1 MRPALR
7 RSVPDRPALRRPA
20 LRRPALLVG
29 AAAALLLTGCGDS
42 VEGTASPDSS
52 SSSSSSSAEEEPA
65 ADLASGLLPAEAFGP
80 GASVTAVSPEQ
91 LAQGGALAGGLADDV
106 RISPESCTGAVEG
119 TQPPLDEFEDVAG
132 VSATTAASV
141 TVEVLVR
148 GGPTEG
154 AAAQLAEAAANC
166 PEAQISSPQIGTAT
180 VTFAPL
186 EVGDLGD
193 GAAALQYTTT
203 VTQPD
208 GSVVTVPAL
217 VGTVED
223 DDRLV
228 VLVSFAAGG
237 APDTAA
243 FVDLMAE
250 AYQTQ
255 ADALG

>member
-1 MRPALR
+1 MRPALH
-7 RSVPDRPALRRPA
+7 RPALA
-20 LRRPALLVG
+20 VG
-29 AAAALLLTGCGDS
+29 AAATLLLTGCGGDS
-42 VEGTASPDSS
+42 VEGTASPESSAAASS
-52 SSSSSSSAEEEPA
+52 SSPGEQEQAT
-65 ADLASGLLPAEAFGP
+65 DLAAGLLPAEAFGP

-91 LAQGGALAGGLADDV
+91 LAQGGALAGGLAGDV
-106 RISPESCTGAVEG
+106 QITPESCTGAVEG
-119 TQPPLDEFEDVAG
+119 TQPQLDDFEDVAG
-132 VSATTAASV
+132 VSATSAASV
-141 TVEVLVR
+141 TVEILVR

-154 AAAQLAEAAANC
+154 AAGQLAEAAANC

-180 VTFAPL
+180 VTFAPV

-193 GAAALQYTTT
+193 GAAALQYTTS

-223 DDRLV
+223 DDRLL

-243 FVDLMAE
+243 FVALME
-250 AYQTQ
+250 QAYQTQ

>member
-1 MRPALR
+1 MRPSPHRPAL
-7 RSVPDRPALRRPA
+7 A
-20 LRRPALLVG
+20 VG
-29 AAAALLLTGCGDS
+29 AAVTLLLAGCGGDS
-42 VEGTASPDSS
+42 VEGNAAPA
-52 SSSSSSSAEEEPA
+52 SSSSSSASGEPES
-65 ADLASGLLPAEAFGP
+65 DLASGLLPAEAFGP
-80 GASVTAVSPEQ
+80 GAGVTAVSPDQ
-91 LAQGGALAGGLADDV
+91 LAQGGALAGGLAGDV
-106 RISPESCTGAVEG
+106 QITPESCTGAVEG
-119 TQPPLDEFEDVAG
+119 TQPQLDDFDDVAG
-132 VSATTAASV
+132 VSATSASSV
-141 TVEVLVR
+141 TVEVLAR

-154 AAAQLAEAAANC
+154 AADQLAEAAANC

-180 VTFAPL
+180 VTFAPV
-186 EVGDLGD
+186 EVGELGD

-223 DDRLV
+223 DDRLL
-228 VLVSFAAGG
+228 VLVSFAATG

-243 FVDLMAE
+243 FTDLLRT

>member
-1 MRPALR
+1 MRPALH
-7 RSVPDRPALRRPA
+7 RPALA
-20 LRRPALLVG
+20 VG
-29 AAAALLLTGCGDS
+29 AAALLLTGCGGS
-42 VEGTASPDSS
+42 VEGTASQEAPASS
-52 SSSSSSSAEEEPA
+52 SSSSTSSTDEEPA
-65 ADLASGLLPAEAFGP
+65 TDLASGLLPAEAFGP
-80 GASVTAVSPEQ
+80 GASVTAVPPEQ
-91 LAQGGALAGGLADDV
+91 LAQGGALAGGLAGDV
-106 RISPESCTGAVEG
+106 QITPESCTGAVEG
-119 TQPPLDEFEDVAG
+119 TQPQLDDFEDVAG
-132 VSATTAASV
+132 VSATSAASI

-154 AAAQLAEAAANC
+154 AAAQLAEAAENC

-180 VTFAPL
+180 VTFNPV

-208 GSVVTVPAL
+208 GSVVSVPAL

-223 DDRLV
+223 EDRLL

-243 FVDLMAE
+243 FVALMEE